1 MIISVGSPIA
11 LLNLNKSPI
20 PYVANLNVYHI
31 DSKNISKQEVSEN
44 RINWINLELQK
55 VSNKKHLKYDFL
67 IIALIFLNTIIFET
81 FEKKKMYLL
90 LLESHG
96 WVKQ

>member
-1 MIISVGSPIA
+1 MIISVGSPIT

-44 RINWINLELQK
+44 RIN
-55 VSNKKHLKYDFL
+55 
-67 IIALIFLNTIIFET
+67 
-81 FEKKKMYLL
+81 
-90 LLESHG
+90 
-96 WVKQ
+96 